1 MQILFIV
8 DIQPVFL
15 INKKLKKL
23 PSRIYNHINKNNYDY
38 IFSFGFVNSQNSP
51 FVRFWK
57 WNKSMKNS
65 KESLLFPILQNSSN
79 YVIWKNTFSCLNQE
93 LVSILDQIQF
103 NKYHDQIYICGVD
116 TDICVLS
123 TCLDLFINNY
133 DIYLLADLCGSDKG
147 YFSHMRAIKIL
158 KNILTPKKILN
169 WTF

>member
-93 LVSILDQIQF
+93 LLSILEKIQF

-133 DIYLLADLCGSDKG
+133 DIYLLAKLCGSDKG
-147 YFSHMRAIKIL
+147 HFSHMRAIKIL
-158 KNILTPKKILN
+158 KNILTPKKI
-169 WTF
+169 FKI